1 MSDIPKPWFM
11 FNKENNGD
19 DNSDEGLIESTIDK
33 MIDSIQAQIDSLTDD
48 DDGDDD
54 YESDCND
61 EWDSVEGTSSKEDS
75 TVCEKIEVDKL
86 FEYINEKLSVFPEC
100 AGLLWTAVN
109 LAVKKHRPIM
119 ADEYFKRLIAIPIK
133 KHGFDTIVSEIK
145 YLMCDPF
152 GSAPQIKKYV
162 RYLQKKYPS
171 REEGIYYEGIL
182 EERLGNCNKSIELF
196 KHAVDVCKRAPRS
209 AEHLTNIMLDAGEY
223 EEVFK
228 YAKLADMMSTSK
240 KRIVNMSDLSFD
252 LCLAKD
258 ALLKQR
264 DLDGETITTD
274 EIDTLRRSYEKL
286 RLDYSELK
294 SSPILQERI
303 DILNAMRNE
312 LEK

>member
-1 MSDIPKPWFM
+1 MSDTPKPWFM
-11 FNKENNGD
+11 FNKGN
-19 DNSDEGLIESTIDK
+19 NSDDSIDEATIDN
-33 MIDSIQAQIDSLTDD
+33 MIERIQEKIDSLTEDD
-48 DDGDDD
+48 HESD
-54 YESDCND
+54 YED
-61 EWDSVEGTSSKEDS
+61 ETDSSEEIYSAEDLGTCED
-75 TVCEKIEVDKL
+75 IETDKQ
-86 FEYINEKLSVFPEC
+86 FDYINEKLSVFPEC
-100 AGLLWTAVN
+100 AELLCAAVN
-109 LAVKKHRPIM
+109 LAIKKRRPLV
-119 ADEYFKRLIAIPIK
+119 ADEYFKKLIAIPIK
-133 KHGFDTIVSEIK
+133 KHNFDTIISEIK
-145 YLMCDPF
+145 YLMFDPF
-152 GSAPQIKKYV
+152 TNVSQIKKYV

-171 REEGIYYEGIL
+171 REEGFYFEGIL

-196 KHAVDVCKRAPRS
+196 KRAVEECKRAPRS
-209 AEHLTNIMLDAGEY
+209 AEHLANIMLEIGEY

-264 DLDGETITTD
+264 DLDGKTITTD

-303 DILNAMRNE
+303 DILNSMRNE